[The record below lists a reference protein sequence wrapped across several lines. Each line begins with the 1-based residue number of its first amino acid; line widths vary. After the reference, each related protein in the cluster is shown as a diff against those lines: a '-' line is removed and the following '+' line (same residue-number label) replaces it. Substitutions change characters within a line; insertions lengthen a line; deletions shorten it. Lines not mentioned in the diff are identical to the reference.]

1 MYEVKTL
8 AYSGPLEKLLELI
21 EAKKMDITQISL
33 AEVTADFFLYVD
45 SIKEEA
51 QKAENEPDE
60 EVKTQALRILADF
73 LVVASQL
80 ILIKS
85 KALLPELSLTEEEEK
100 EMHDLE
106 SRLKIYSQ
114 LKPMFASVKNE
125 WAQSFRLYSRT
136 LLLSQPTVF
145 YPPKKISLESMSA
158 SVGKLLNSIGSYFL
172 DKETIKKQLFTLE
185 DKISEVTKKIAQG
198 ISKFSE
204 IIGRKTKNEVIVIF
218 LALLHLLRENTFAVS
233 QENLFD
239 EIKIEKRNQSA

>member
-33 AEVTADFFLYVD
+33 AEVTADFLLYVD

-51 QKAENEPDE
+51 QKTENDADE
-60 EVKTQALRILADF
+60 ETKVQALRMLADF

-85 KALLPELSLTEEEEK
+85 KALLPELSLSEEEEN
-100 EMHDLE
+100 EIHDLE
-106 SRLKIYSQ
+106 ARLKIYSQ
-114 LKPMFASVKNE
+114 LKPMFAAVKNE
-125 WAQSFRLYSRT
+125 WSQSSQIYSRAM
-136 LLLSQPTVF
+136 LLSQPVVF
-145 YPPKKISLESMSA
+145 YPPKKLTLKSMGESLDR
-158 SVGKLLNSIGSYFL
+158 LLNSLGSFFL
-172 DKETIKKQLFTLE
+172 DKETIKRQLFTLE

-218 LALLHLLRENTFAVS
+218 LALLQLLRENTFAVS
-233 QENLFD
+233 QEKLFD
-239 EIKIEKRNQSA
+239 EIKIEKKN

>member
-33 AEVTADFFLYVD
+33 AEVTADFLLYVN
-45 SIKEEA
+45 SIKEET
-51 QKAENEPDE
+51 QKTENDSDE
-60 EVKTQALRILADF
+60 ETKAQALRILADF

-85 KALLPELSLTEEEEK
+85 KALLPELSLTEEEEN

-106 SRLKIYSQ
+106 ARLKIYSQ

-125 WAQSFRLYSRT
+125 WLKSSRLYSRT
-136 LLLSQPTVF
+136 MLLSQPVVF
-145 YPPKKISLESMSA
+145 YPPKKLTLKNMSESLDR
-158 SVGKLLNSIGSYFL
+158 LLNTLGSFFL
-172 DKETIKKQLFTLE
+172 DKETIKRQLFTLE

-233 QENLFD
+233 QDKLFD
-239 EIKIEKRNQSA
+239 EIKIEKLNQSA